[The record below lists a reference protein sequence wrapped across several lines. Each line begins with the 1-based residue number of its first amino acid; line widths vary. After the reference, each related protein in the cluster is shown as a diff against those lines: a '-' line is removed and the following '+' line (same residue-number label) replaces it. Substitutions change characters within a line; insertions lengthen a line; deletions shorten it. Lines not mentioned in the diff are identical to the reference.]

1 LDHQS
6 GLFQLVRDMEYTTF
20 LTLVSDDMIK
30 TSISG
35 FRTRF
40 SSRAGLCAF
49 VAAAFTAPLF
59 SACSDDEDT
68 DGAGAGSA
76 GVSGSGAGGSDLG
89 GSGGMA
95 GTAGSG
101 MAGSGGSGMTAGPT
115 GTVEVLT
122 ADASLT
128 SPTTVAIRGDLVF
141 TPLAQ
146 FDELF
151 PAEGMTAMP
160 DPFQA
165 VSVPLAGG
173 ALGDSVALPDDY
185 YPEGIAAAAD
195 GTLYIG
201 SMTTGGIQ
209 RVPADSTTAE
219 EFIAGGAVAD
229 RGVVGLTVDRDRDI
243 LWFCDSNP
251 VAASPVA
258 ELVGVS
264 TAAATEGDEVA
275 RHVLSSG
282 DTAADAGAVNA
293 FCNDVIVTP
302 DGDLLITES
311 RGSVIYRVPSAD
323 ALTNNSA
330 ELWSTAPELQPPPG
344 GFGVNGLAMVGD
356 MLIVANNGL
365 FVMDP
370 ASPDSATLITLTGA
384 DAAFVGAPD
393 GLALVPGSTTELVVA
408 DNGGRIIKV
417 TLDLD

>member
-1 LDHQS
+1 MTD
-6 GLFQLVRDMEYTTF
+6 TK
-20 LTLVSDDMIK
+20 IK
-30 TSISG
+30 TSTSG
-35 FRTRF
+35 SPPRF
-40 SSRAGLCAF
+40 SSRAGVWAF
-49 VAAAFTAPLF
+49 VAAASTAPLL

-68 DGAGAGSA
+68 DGGGAGS
-76 GVSGSGAGGSDLG
+76 
-89 GSGGMA
+89 
-95 GTAGSG
+95 
-101 MAGSGGSGMTAGPT
+101 PT
-115 GTVEVLT
+115 GTVKVLS

-141 TPLAQ
+141 APLAQ

-173 ALGDSVALPDDY
+173 VLGDSVALPDDY
-185 YPEGIAAAAD
+185 YPEGITAAAD

-201 SMTTGGIQ
+201 SLTTGGIQ

-229 RGVVGLTVDRDRDI
+229 RGVVGLTVDEDRDI

-282 DTAADAGAVNA
+282 DTGTNA

-302 DGDLLITES
+302 DGDLLVTES
-311 RGSVIYRVPSAD
+311 RASVIYRVPSAD
-323 ALTNNSA
+323 VLTNKSA
-330 ELWSTAPELQPPPG
+330 ELWSTAPELQPPAG
-344 GFGVNGLAMVGD
+344 GFGANGLAMVGD

-370 ASPDSATLITLTGA
+370 TSPDRATLITLTGD
-384 DAAFVGAPD
+384 DAAFVGAAD
-393 GLALVPGSTTELVVA
+393 GLALVPGSTTELAVA

-417 TLDLD
+417 TLDL

>member
-1 LDHQS
+1 
-6 GLFQLVRDMEYTTF
+6 
-20 LTLVSDDMIK
+20 MIK

-35 FRTRF
+35 FRPRF
-40 SSRAGLCAF
+40 SSRAGLWAF
-49 VAAAFTAPLF
+49 LAVASTAPLF

-68 DGAGAGSA
+68 DGGGTGSA
-76 GVSGSGAGGSDLG
+76 GMSGSGAGGSELG
-89 GSGGMA
+89 GSGGIA
-95 GTAGSG
+95 GSSMAGSG

-141 TPLAQ
+141 APLAQ
-146 FDELF
+146 FDDLF

-160 DPFQA
+160 DPFKA

-173 ALGDSVALPDDY
+173 ALGDSVVLPDDY
-185 YPEGIAAAAD
+185 YPEGISAAAD

-201 SMTTGGIQ
+201 SLTTGGIQ

-229 RGVVGLTVDRDRDI
+229 RGVVGLTVDEDRDI

-251 VAASPVA
+251 AAESPVA

-282 DTAADAGAVNA
+282 DTGADAGAANA

-302 DGDLLITES
+302 VGDLLITES
-311 RGSVIYRVPSAD
+311 RASVIYRVPSAD
-323 ALTNNSA
+323 VLTNNSA

-344 GFGVNGLAMVGD
+344 GFGVNGLALVGD
-356 MLIVANNGL
+356 VLIVANDDL
-365 FVMDP
+365 FVIDP
-370 ASPDSATLITLTGA
+370 ASPDSATLITLTGD